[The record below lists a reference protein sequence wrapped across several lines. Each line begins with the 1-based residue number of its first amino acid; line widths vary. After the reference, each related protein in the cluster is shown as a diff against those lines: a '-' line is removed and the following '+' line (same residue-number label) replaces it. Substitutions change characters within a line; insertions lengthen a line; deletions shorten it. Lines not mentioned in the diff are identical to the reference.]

1 MFKNN
6 KQKKQIKNTI
16 QTQQQ
21 VVNASKVSCR
31 RKMVERRVANM
42 ATSFPLVDAH
52 GAKVNKDRRWRPDR
66 RYDVEIQWLRG

>member
-16 QTQQQ
+16 QTKQQ
-21 VVNASKVSCR
+21 VVNATAVSCR

-42 ATSFPLVDAH
+42 ATSFPLVDTH